1 MKLSPPSLLLRFF
14 RWFCHPELHS
24 FIEGDLLELYEER
37 VNDLGRREA
46 NLRFVV
52 DVILLFRP
60 SIIRPFQQPHP
71 LNYTAMFKNYL
82 TVAFRQIGKY
92 PYPNALNLFSL
103 VLGISCS
110 MIILLFVRHELS
122 YDQFHQHADRTWRI
136 TSQFE
141 SGGQEVKWAI
151 TNGYL
156 ASLLPEQ
163 VPEVEKATKA
173 QVVQAGLALQADSTY
188 FTVPENSGFF
198 VDPNFLDVLDFEI
211 VAGNAATML
220 SDPNS
225 IVLTESLA
233 MKYFGTTD
241 VVGKTIVW
249 ASFNEQPLAV
259 TGVLKDLPQNSHMQ
273 FDYLLPGSILP
284 YWPRF
289 IDPKKG
295 GFPVYVY
302 FVTWPEISE
311 QNLRSNI
318 AEATAQGYPHLKN
331 FQFPIQKLTD
341 IYFNADNLF
350 EHTKKGNRNF
360 ISILTLVGFFIL
372 IIAGINYV
380 IARTATSVRRADE
393 MGVRKTLGS
402 SRKSL
407 IVQLLSESLL
417 LSLIAGALS
426 VMVTELL
433 FRYALTSWFGIA
445 LSLLDQPTWIP
456 LLLILSLALGLLAG
470 LFPAWK
476 ISSFPTSKILRR
488 ELTLTRDKV
497 FSIRSTLILLQF
509 VFTIILIAGS
519 IVVLK
524 QLHFLRNKDVGYDK
538 EAVINIA
545 GASGIESARWN
556 YFKEAIRQESGIT
569 SVGATLYK
577 FFSDYNGASIKVVN
591 QTTTDTLSVR
601 VQFNVVDYDFIP
613 TMNMQ
618 MVEGRNFSRDYAT
631 DTAAI
636 IINEAAKKYLGLKNA
651 VGQEVLNPTP
661 TGGPSEKIIGVVNDF
676 HFQNFNQEIIPI
688 VLRLGPETNNNL
700 LVRVNAQN
708 WQQTLAQLE
717 RRWQESDI
725 VVPFEYSFLDD
736 WFEKM
741 IEKETQQSRL
751 VTMFTVLAIIIATL
765 GLLGLISY
773 TTQQKKREI
782 GIRKVHG
789 ATVNHILALI
799 NQRFLI
805 LYVVALVVAV
815 PISVWGIQQWLQSF
829 AYRVQISVVDYLL
842 TATLMLIIVIATIS
856 FQSIK
861 AALANPVDSLHN
873 E

>member
-1 MKLSPPSLLLRFF
+1 MLR
-14 RWFCHPELHS
+14 
-24 FIEGDLLELYEER
+24 
-37 VNDLGRREA
+37 
-46 NLRFVV
+46 
-52 DVILLFRP
+52 
-60 SIIRPFQQPHP
+60 
-71 LNYTAMFKNYL
+71 NYL
-82 TVAFRQIGKY
+82 TIAFRQISKY
-92 PYPNALNLFSL
+92 SYSSVLNISSL
-103 VLGISCS
+103 VLGISCFV
-110 MIILLFVRHELS
+110 IILLFVRHELS

-136 TSQFE
+136 TTQFE
-141 SGGQEVKWAI
+141 QDGQEVKWAI

-173 QVVQAGLALQADSTY
+173 QVVQAELALQADNSY

-198 VDPNFLDVLDFEI
+198 VDANFLDVLGFEI
-211 VAGNAATML
+211 VAGNPTTML
-220 SDPNS
+220 NEPNS

-233 MKYFGTTD
+233 LKYFGTKD
-241 VVGKTIVW
+241 VVGETIVW
-249 ASFNEQPLAV
+249 ASFNGRTLAV
-259 TGVLKDLPQNSHMQ
+259 TGVLKDLPRNSHMQ
-273 FDYLLPGSILP
+273 FDYLLPGTTLP

-289 IDPKKG
+289 SDPKKG

-302 FVTWPEISE
+302 FVTRPEISE

-318 AEATAQGYPHLKN
+318 AEVTAQGYPHLKT

-360 ISILTLVGFFIL
+360 IRILTLVAFFIL

-380 IARTATSVRRADE
+380 IARTATSVRRANE

-402 SRKSL
+402 SQKSL

-417 LSLIAGALS
+417 LSLLAGVFS
-426 VMVTELL
+426 IMVTEFL
-433 FRYALTSWFGIA
+433 FRYVLASWFGIE
-445 LSLLDQPTWIP
+445 LSLLDRPIWIP
-456 LLLILSLALGLLAG
+456 LLLTLSLALGLLAG

-476 ISSFPTSKILRR
+476 ISSLPTNKILRK

-497 FSIRSTLILLQF
+497 FSIRSTLIMLQF

-524 QLHFLRNKDVGYDK
+524 QLHFLKNKDVGYDK
-538 EAVINIA
+538 EAVINISR
-545 GASGIESARWN
+545 ASGIESARWN
-556 YFKEAIRQESGIT
+556 YFKETIRQETGVT
-569 SVGATLYK
+569 NVGATRYK
-577 FFSDYNGASIKVVN
+577 FFSDYKASGIKVVN
-591 QTTTDTLSVR
+591 QATNDTLSVR
-601 VQFNVVDYDFIP
+601 VQYNVVDYDFIP
-613 TMNMQ
+613 TMNMRI
-618 MVEGRNFSRDYAT
+618 VEGRNFSRDYAT

-651 VGQEVLNPTP
+651 VGQEVLNPA
-661 TGGPSEKIIGVVNDF
+661 GGPNEKIIGVVNDF

-688 VLRLGPETNNNL
+688 VLRLEPETSNNL
-700 LVRVNAQN
+700 LVRVNAQS

-725 VVPFEYSFLDD
+725 IVPFEYSFLDD

-751 VTMFTVLAIIIATL
+751 ITMFTVLAIVIAAL

-773 TTQQKKREI
+773 TTQQKKKEI

-789 ATVNHILALI
+789 ASVKHILALI
-799 NQRFLI
+799 NQRFLV

-815 PISVWGIQQWLQSF
+815 PLSAYGINQWLQNF

-842 TATLMLIIVIATIS
+842 TAILMLIIVIATIS
-856 FQSIK
+856 FQSAK
-861 AALANPVDSLHN
+861 AASTNPVDTLRN